1 MKYKKIYEKTG
12 DINAVLA
19 AQNEQLAATPFG
31 GFIDPPCVRGNVLHL
46 SKVAYKRKAYDEAK
60 THEEIRKAY
69 CFCALI
75 REAQAPKVDPIFCY
89 RAAGWARQF
98 WEAILGVEFKKCL
111 ITKSILKGD
120 NVCAWDYYLN
130 D

>member
-1 MKYKKIYEKTG
+1 MENTMTFSWI
-12 DINAVLA
+12 
-19 AQNEQLAATPFG
+19 
-31 GFIDPPCVRGNVLHL
+31 
-46 SKVAYKRKAYDEAK
+46 SKVAYNRKTYDEAK

-69 CFCALI
+69 CFCSPI
-75 REAQAPKVDPIFCY
+75 REAKASKVDPIFCY

-98 WEAILGVEFKKCL
+98 WEPILEVEFKKCL